1 MSRDYTNKVID
12 RALQVIEA
20 LGYPEYVEMSL
31 EELSSSLKIPKATL
45 LSYLK
50 TFERRQWLE
59 QTEDGK
65 WRVAPAVTRF
75 SEGYRR
81 MMATKRAELLRMDR
95 EHLGQIIE

>member
-1 MSRDYTNKVID
+1 MSRDYTNKVLD
-12 RALQVIEA
+12 RALQAIEA

-75 SEGYRR
+75 AKGFERSYAKKVE
-81 MMATKRAELLRMDR
+81 ELKILYR
-95 EHLGQIIE
+95 EHVGEE